1 MKKYGMT
8 NGQGYILRI
17 GLKIKFLHI
26 KKLKQ
31 INLADFTDINV
42 SWIVY
47 IEREAQNFT
56 VETLYKITNVLN
68 VWIKDLL
75 DVD

>member
-1 MKKYGMT
+1 MDINKIK
-8 NGQGYILRI
+8 LHI
-17 GLKIKFLHI
+17 GFKIKFLHI

-42 SWIVY
+42 SWIVH
-47 IEREAQNFT
+47 IECEEQNFT

-68 VWIKDLL
+68 VSIKDLL